1 MGFLYLAVVIDVWS
15 RRVVGWSMGERM
27 TSDLVLAALNMALE
41 QRKPKGV
48 IHHSDQGSQGGFNRS
63 SQHRVRRLIVDS
75 HSALL
80 QEFSTPTSYVACC

>member
-1 MGFLYLAVVIDVWS
+1 MAYFEWADDMVID
-15 RRVVGWSMGERM
+15 
-27 TSDLVLAALNMALE
+27 N
-41 QRKPKGV
+41 GV
-48 IHHSDQGSQGGFNRS
+48 IDADHQQLGGFNRS